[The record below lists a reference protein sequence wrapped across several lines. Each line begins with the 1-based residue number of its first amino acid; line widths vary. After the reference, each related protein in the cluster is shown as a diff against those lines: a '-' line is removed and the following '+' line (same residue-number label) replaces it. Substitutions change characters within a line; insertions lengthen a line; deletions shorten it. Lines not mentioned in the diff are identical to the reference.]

1 MAQEA
6 QTDPIEMW
14 RDWVSNSERQWNGF
28 LNSAMST
35 DQYTQGMGQ
44 LMDVSLNMQKSMNE
58 AMGRFLSA
66 LNLPTRS
73 DILALGERLSM
84 IEDHLGS
91 IEAAIA
97 ALAPAA
103 PAKASVA
110 AASVARPP
118 RTKQPTKV
126 N

>member
-1 MAQEA
+1 
-6 QTDPIEMW
+6 
-14 RDWVSNSERQWNGF
+14 
-28 LNSAMST
+28 MST

-44 LMDVSLNMQKSMNE
+44 FMDLYLNMQQSMNE
-58 AMGRFLSA
+58 AMGRYLSA

-84 IEDHLGS
+84 IEDHIVS
-91 IEAAIA
+91 IEAAVT
-97 ALAPAA
+97 ALTPSA
-103 PAKASVA
+103 PAKASVS
-110 AASVARPP
+110 AASVKRPP